1 MQPQLFLKK
10 FLLLGQVLAEHFIIN
25 KFKLPTKH
33 KMKLIREEIESVEF
47 IVENRNG
54 KKSLYIEGVFLQG
67 DIKNRNGRMYPMETL
82 RREVARYNE
91 NHVQAGRALGEL
103 GHPDGPTVNL
113 DRVSHKITS
122 LRESGSNF
130 IGKAKILNTP
140 MGKIAESLIGEGV
153 KLGVSSRGIGSLKL
167 TREGINVVGE
177 DFMLATA
184 ADIVADP
191 SAPDAFV
198 SGIMEGKE
206 WVWDGGILREKY
218 ATKTYARINTLV
230 DQKKLD
236 EQKLDL
242 FNDFL
247 NNL

>member
-1 MQPQLFLKK
+1 MTFILDFLITE
-10 FLLLGQVLAEHFIIN
+10 L
-25 KFKLPTKH
+25 
-33 KMKLIREEIESVEF
+33 KM
-47 IVENRNG
+47 NG
-54 KKSLYIEGVFLQG
+54 EDAF
-67 DIKNRNGRMYPMETL
+67 
-82 RREVARYNE
+82 
-91 NHVQAGRALGEL
+91 
-103 GHPDGPTVNL
+103 
-113 DRVSHKITS
+113 
-122 LRESGSNF
+122 
-130 IGKAKILNTP
+130 GKAKILGTP
-140 MGKIAESLIGEGV
+140 MGKIAESLISEGV
-153 KLGVSSRGIGSLKL
+153 KLGVSSRGVGSLQV

-184 ADIVADP
+184 ADIVDDP

-198 SGIMEGKE
+198 SGIMEGKD

-247 NNL
+247 ANL

>member
-1 MQPQLFLKK
+1 M
-10 FLLLGQVLAEHFIIN
+10 VLAVQFTFN
-25 KFKLPTKH
+25 QFKPQELP
-33 KMKLIREEIESVEF
+33 KMKLIREEIETVEF
-47 IVENRNG
+47 IVESKGG
-54 KKSLYIEGVFLQG
+54 KKQLYIEGVFLQG
-67 DIKNRNGRMYPMETL
+67 NIKNRNGRMYPMETL
-82 RREVARYNE
+82 SREVKRYNE
-91 NHVQAGRALGEL
+91 TFVNKGRALGEL

-122 LRESGSNF
+122 LTEDGNNF
-130 IGKAKILNTP
+130 KGKAQILNTP
-140 MGKIAESLIGEGV
+140 MGKIASSLLDEGV
-153 KLGVSSRGIGSLKL
+153 MLGVSSRGVGSLK
-167 TREGINVVGE
+167 TTNEGHKVVGE

-206 WVWDGGILREKY
+206 WVWDGGILREHQ
-218 ATKTYARINTLV
+218 ARKTYKQINTLV
-230 DQKKLD
+230 TQKQLD
-236 EQKLDL
+236 EKKLDL